1 MINVIRKQS
10 TSEASK
16 SIISNEDIEALVH
29 KETVILLEPVKEK
42 IELTYDAL
50 GYADKTLINLG
61 AQYDHRV
68 TWLHFNLDK
77 LIWNLDARRDYTDET
92 KYHHYTF
99 KLAFSK
105 AGGEAENTSV

>member
-10 TSEASK
+10 VGGTPR
-16 SIISNEDIEALVH
+16 SIISNTDIEALDTG
-29 KETVILLEPVKEK
+29 ETIILLEPVKQA
-42 IELTYDAL
+42 IEITYDEL
-50 GYADKTLINLG
+50 GHPDKTLVNLG

-77 LIWNLDARRDYTDET
+77 LIWNLDEQRDYTEET

-99 KLAFSK
+99 RP
-105 AGGEAENTSV
+105 